1 MQTKVTSKYKYI
13 GKKGDILATSLKQN
27 QANFS
32 DIQQIMQ
39 WPLCKLILY
48 DILSLKSKQSQV

>member
-1 MQTKVTSKYKYI
+1 MQYKYI
-13 GKKGDILATSLKQN
+13 EKKGDILATSLKQN

-32 DIQQIMQ
+32 DIWQIMQ

-48 DILSLKSKQSQV
+48 DILLLKSKQSRV